1 MSQTNT
7 VTGLVSFGNR
17 KFRGERQKNI
27 GNKGVSVTCNL
38 RSLGVLAISVNESQR
53 WVE

>member
-7 VTGLVSFGNR
+7 VTGLVSFRNR
-17 KFRGERQKNI
+17 KFRGERQKKI
-27 GNKGVSVTCNL
+27 GNKGGNTCNL
-38 RSLGVLAISVNESQR
+38 RSLGVLAISMNESQR